1 MPQVTPIRSNLR
13 RATTTYDE
21 ELAIPQHLL
30 DEYNNREVVDRQ
42 PTTEEA
48 EGIAER
54 YEFNY
59 AAASP
64 QRWHDQL
71 RFMGKENEAMRLVNF
86 KHPHTIFRMLRRA
99 GVDARIEADSYYVWV
114 PEDESGRLVRIKRER
129 SIGRL
134 WLADNAIN
142 GRVGVSAWV
151 TDKLT
156 GERKR
161 RQVTTLQYPYGP
173 EWSLL
178 HFNEFDVPITEKYR
192 GWRTA
197 MLQLIEADV
206 LTEEEV
212 NRAFGPVPLHSVS
225 LHYRQRMQTHR
236 ARRIGLIQ

>member
-1 MPQVTPIRSNLR
+1 MPQVHEIGSNLR

-30 DEYNNREVVDRQ
+30 DEYNKRPVIERK
-42 PTTEEA
+42 PTSEEQ

-59 AAASP
+59 AAAAP
-64 QRWHDQL
+64 QRWEDQQ
-71 RFMGKENEAMRLVNF
+71 RFMGIENERMRFVNLM
-86 KHPHTIFRMLRRA
+86 HPYQVFWKLQRA
-99 GVDARIEADSYYVWV
+99 GVDARIEAASYDVWMPDDKTGIPV
-114 PEDESGRLVRIKRER
+114 KVKRER
-129 SIGRL
+129 THGRL
-134 WLADNAIN
+134 WLANEAIN

-151 TDKLT
+151 TDKET

-161 RQVTTLQYPYGP
+161 KQVTTLQYPFAP

-178 HFNEFDVPITEKYR
+178 YFDIFDVPITEKHR

-197 MLQLIEADV
+197 LLQMILQDV

-212 NRAFGPVPLHSVS
+212 NRAFGPVPLHFVS
-225 LHYRQRMQTHR
+225 LYYRRQLYTHRQRK
-236 ARRIGLIQ
+236 AGLIR